1 MRDHLFPHVH
11 HGFRGQALPL
21 VSFHFPPWQIARRCK
36 PRGNVSF
43 SGVVFEIMSAL
54 GRNLNFSYNVTI
66 ASSSSLKGQGA
77 DVNKKHAAELG
88 EEFADISAISIPWA
102 SIAQSIEQKK
112 VWLCIIVCVV
122 TMGPLLMFFHL
133 RSPYYDYHG
142 KRGEGGLNS
151 LHTCVWYMY
160 GALLQ
165 QGGRHLPEADSGR
178 ILVGTWWLVVL
189 VVVTTYCGNL
199 VAFLTFPQY
208 ERAVASLDE
217 LLERPA
223 GVSWGV
229 LGGSDLA
236 DRLESSDDPRMQAL
250 FAGAEKHRDQGERLI
265 RAVRLSRHVYL
276 EWKINLVYLMKRQY
290 VSTNSCDFVLAKEDF
305 WEEKLAMAIS
315 ANNPY
320 LPIINEQIQRMHKV
334 GLISKWLRQY
344 LPAKD
349 RCSAVTKQTAEVVT
363 HVVNLDDLQGSFFLL
378 ALGVCGSLV
387 VVAGELAMHRRRLAA
402 ERRLVRPYVP

>member
-112 VWLCIIVCVV
+112 AFLGAAALATTDRRRALLNFTAHVGIQPYSLLTSRPRERGRAFLFVRPFAAEVWLCIIVCVV

-290 VSTNSCDFVLAKEDF
+290 VSTNSCDFVL
-305 WEEKLAMAIS
+305 
-315 ANNPY
+315 
-320 LPIINEQIQRMHKV
+320 
-334 GLISKWLRQY
+334 
-344 LPAKD
+344 
-349 RCSAVTKQTAEVVT
+349 
-363 HVVNLDDLQGSFFLL
+363 GSR
-378 ALGVCGSLV
+378 GCTRWG
-387 VVAGELAMHRRRLAA
+387 
-402 ERRLVRPYVP
+402 